1 MPPQTLRA
9 DTMARRAGCEPV
21 YEAVQ
26 RWVDAALHKDDS
38 LFTPG
43 HPIWSLNSLYDF
55 RKRILDDSLPASGG
69 FYQRFELQLVGAP
82 PETIQLAAEILYV
95 YFLIANQH
103 AIRGTTKRQR
113 IREVI
118 GWADTALNV
127 PDNLN
132 DSDNAIDVG
141 ILNPGAASQT
151 TIHAQVQM
159 IAELALHWKQMP
171 DSART
176 RSISDPWSFLQEV
189 RSIQTRESRPQ
200 SEALLHLVHP
210 DTFEPSTTRHKELIR
225 LAYESV
231 LDDRTD
237 DVDRD
242 VLEIRNRLTGVS
254 STYDKGFDFYS
265 PDIVFVWHSGRPRW
279 ERFIRW
285 GYRFVDHETFDEL
298 EIDFKLQPA
307 SRIRNSRLAFESGS
321 DDWLALLKE
330 AFRRQTLVPY
340 FSFDSFLKWC
350 TENEDDARN
359 AFRAMWHNETDIEE
373 AIRGF
378 SSRFPTSV
386 VSGVGTRARLISFL
400 AMAIDPNRY
409 PIYGRT
415 LYNRAYDLVKHPRPG
430 DDADEASVYSHALGF
445 LDRTLKEAGD
455 RGIRLQDRLYAQS
468 LLWSI
473 FSTDAKRKKVL
484 PEAERR
490 AFHRFISVKSA
501 AARPPEFED
510 PITHTEFRENQE
522 IEALRLPE
530 ADGGSQPLSYTL
542 SPTPPAGL
550 TFDSDART
558 LSGTPT
564 AEQEATTYTYTAM
577 DEDGATAE
585 QTFSITVTPETLD
598 DLATRL
604 FWDAEHL
611 RDIQRLI
618 EHKQQVVFYGPP
630 GTGKTYVA
638 MQLARHFAGAEG
650 STDLVQFHPS
660 YAYEDFVEGFRP
672 SDQKGQPGFQLR
684 EGPLKRIAKR
694 ARDNPDAKH
703 VIVIDE
709 INRGNVARVFGE
721 LYFLLEYRGPDH
733 AIYLQYSYKKFS
745 LPDNLWFIAT
755 MNTADRSIALVDAAL
770 RRRFHFVPFFPDRTP
785 VDGLLSRWLKAHKP
799 ELLWVVRLL
808 DVANGKLRDRHQ
820 AIGPSHFIRKDLN
833 EEWVERIWD
842 YSIIPYIE
850 EQLFGQEDRL
860 AEFEYVKLR
869 AEVQSADTVAN
880 GDGDAASPAS

>member
-1 MPPQTLRA
+1 
-9 DTMARRAGCEPV
+9 MARRAGCDVV
-21 YEAVQ
+21 YDAAQ
-26 RWVDAALHKDDS
+26 RWVEAAFRNDDS

-43 HPIWSLNSLYDF
+43 HSIWSLNNLFDF
-55 RKRILDDSLPASGG
+55 RKRILDGSLPASGG
-69 FYQRFELQLVGAP
+69 FYRRFEQQLAGAP
-82 PETIQLAAEILYV
+82 PDTIQLAAEILYV

-118 GWADTALNV
+118 SWADTALNV
-127 PDNLN
+127 TENLN

-176 RSISDPWSFLQEV
+176 RSKSDPWSFLQAV

-225 LAYESV
+225 SAYESV

-254 STYDKGFDFYS
+254 STYEMGFDFYS
-265 PDIVFVWHSGRPRW
+265 PEIVFVWHLGRPKW
-279 ERFIRW
+279 ERFVRW

-307 SRIRNSRLAFESGS
+307 ARIQKARLAFESGA

-340 FSFDSFLKWC
+340 FSYDSFLKWC
-350 TENEDDARN
+350 TENEGDARH
-359 AFRAMWHNETDIEE
+359 AIRAMWHNQTDIEK
-373 AIRGF
+373 AIRDF
-378 SSRFPTSV
+378 SSRFSTSV

-400 AMAIDPNRY
+400 AMAVDPNRY

-415 LYNRAYDLVKHPRPG
+415 LYNRAYDLVEHPRPAE
-430 DDADEASVYSHALGF
+430 DADEASIYSHALGF

-455 RGIRLQDRLYAQS
+455 RGIRIQDRLYAQS

-484 PEAERR
+484 PEAEHQAFRR
-490 AFHRFISVKSA
+490 FVNLSSA
-501 AARPPEFED
+501 ASGPPEFD
-510 PITHTEFRENQE
+510 GIITHREFRQYQE

-530 ADGGSQPLSYTL
+530 ADGGSEPLSYTL
-542 SPTPPAGL
+542 SPPPPIGL
-550 TFDSDART
+550 TFDPSTRT

-564 AEQEATTYTYTAM
+564 AAQDASAYTYTVM

-598 DLATRL
+598 DLASRL
-604 FWDAEHL
+604 FWDANHFHN
-611 RDIQRLI
+611 IQRLLEDKRQI
-618 EHKQQVVFYGPP
+618 VFYGPP

-638 MQLARHFAGAEG
+638 LQLAHHFAGAEDR
-650 STDLVQFHPS
+650 TDLVQFHPS
-660 YAYEDFVEGFRP
+660 YAYEDFVEGYRP
-672 SDQKGQPGFQLR
+672 ADKVGQPGFDLKP
-684 EGPLKRIAKR
+684 GPLKDIAKK
-694 ARDNPDAKH
+694 ARDNPHATH
-703 VIVIDE
+703 VLVIDE

-721 LYFLLEYRGPDH
+721 LYFLLEYRDRE
-733 AIYLQYSYKKFS
+733 ISLQYSETQFA
-745 LPDNLWFIAT
+745 LPKNLWFIAT

-770 RRRFHFVPFFPDRTP
+770 RRRFHFVEFSPHEPPVEDLLRKWLRQEKPDMLRVADLVDLANRKLPDR
-785 VDGLLSRWLKAHKP
+785 
-799 ELLWVVRLL
+799 
-808 DVANGKLRDRHQ
+808 Q
-820 AIGPSHFIRKDLN
+820 IAIGPSYFMHENLD
-833 EEWVERIWD
+833 EEWLGLIWKH
-842 YSIIPYIE
+842 SILPTVE
-850 EQLFGQEDRL
+850 EQLFGQTEQIAAFHL
-860 AEFEYVKLR
+860 AKLR
-869 AEVQSADTVAN
+869 AELSPQDLDDDNAPDN
-880 GDGDAASPAS
+880 GDDTPDAD